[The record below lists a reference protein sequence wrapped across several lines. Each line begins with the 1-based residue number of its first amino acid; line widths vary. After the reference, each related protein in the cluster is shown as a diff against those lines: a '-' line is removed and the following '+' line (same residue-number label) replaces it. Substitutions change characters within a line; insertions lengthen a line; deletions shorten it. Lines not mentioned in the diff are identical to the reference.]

1 MNPPVQIAIFVASLN
16 LNIPQLLFKK
26 MKNFVRQLIS
36 SALDHAK
43 KNGDLELSVM
53 SEIVVEKPKEEKFGD
68 FSTSLAMGLAKSERK
83 KPYEIAEILSR
94 HLLCNEDNIAS
105 VKIAGPGFLNL
116 TMKPSFFLKRLLKV
130 AEQADGYGSSN
141 AGQGKKVLLEFVSAN
156 PTGPLH
162 VGHGRGAAVGD
173 MLGRLLDKAG
183 YNVSTEYYIND
194 VGNQMNTLGRSTWSR
209 YLELQDKGNAF
220 PSDYYQGEYIKDIA
234 RDIYAQHGNEFL
246 DKEEEQVLPFFR
258 EYARNSVLNGI
269 KEDLSNFGVIFDQ
282 WFSEKK
288 LYDQQLVDATVNWL
302 RKEKHIYDKEGAV
315 WLRSSALNDEK
326 DRVLIKQSGEKTY
339 FCSDIAYHKNK
350 IDRGFEWI
358 VDLWGADHHGYV
370 PRMKSALQA
379 MGYDENVFKVMLVQF
394 VSLKRG
400 GEKVSM
406 STRSGE
412 FETLADV
419 IKEVGI
425 DATRFFF
432 LMRSSDTH
440 LDFDLEL
447 AKKESPENPV
457 FYIQYAHARICSIF
471 RIATEQGIK
480 LLDSVDI
487 DLSPLQ
493 NKEEF
498 VMIKKILAFTEIV
511 EKSAEL
517 LEVHRIAF
525 YLQDLVGTF
534 HRYYSRNRIVSEDK
548 ALSCARLFLMNCLRV
563 TIRNGL
569 SIMGVSAPERM

>member
-1 MNPPVQIAIFVASLN
+1 
-16 LNIPQLLFKK
+16 
-26 MKNFVRQLIS
+26 MKHFVRKLIN
-36 SALDHAK
+36 SALDQAK
-43 KNGDLELSVM
+43 NNGDLELSVM
-53 SEIVVEKPKEEKFGD
+53 PEVVVEKPKEEKFGD
-68 FSTSLAMGLAKSERK
+68 FSTSLAMGLSKSERR
-83 KPYEIAEILSR
+83 KPYEVAEILSR
-94 HLLCNEDNIAS
+94 HLQSSEEYIAS
-105 VKIAGPGFLNL
+105 VTIAGPGFLNL
-116 TMKPSFFLKRLLKV
+116 IMKPIFFLERLVKV
-130 AEQADGYGSSN
+130 AEQGDQYGSSN

-183 YNVSTEYYIND
+183 YDVSTEYYIND
-194 VGNQMNTLGRSTWSR
+194 VGNQMNTLGRSTWAR
-209 YLELQDKGNAF
+209 YLELQEKVNEF
-220 PSDYYQGEYIKDIA
+220 PADYYQGDYIKDIA
-234 RDIYAQHGNEFL
+234 RDIKNKHGNEFL
-246 DKEEEQVLPFFR
+246 NKTEEQVLSFFR
-258 EYARNSVLNGI
+258 EYALGSVLDGI
-269 KEDLSNFGVIFDQ
+269 KKDLSDFDVSFDR
-282 WFSEKK
+282 WFSEKN
-288 LYDQQLVDATVNWL
+288 LYDQKLVDTSVNWL
-302 RKEKHIYDKEGAV
+302 REEKHVYDKDGAV
-315 WLRSSALNDEK
+315 WLKSSKFNDEK

-370 PRMKSALQA
+370 PRMKSALKA
-379 MGYDENVFKVMLVQF
+379 MGYDESVFKVMLIQF

-412 FETLADV
+412 FETLAEV
-419 IKEVGI
+419 IKDVGL

-447 AKKESPENPV
+447 AKKESADNPV

-471 RIATEQGIK
+471 RKATENGIK
-480 LLDSVDI
+480 LLDSADI
-487 DLSPLQ
+487 DLSPLK
-493 NKEEF
+493 NEEEF
-498 VMIKKILAFTEIV
+498 IMIKKILSFGETI

-525 YLQDLVGTF
+525 YLKDLVGTF
-534 HRYYSRNRIVSEDK
+534 HRYYSRNRIVSDDH
-548 ALSCARLFLMNCLRV
+548 ALSSARLFLMNCLRI

-569 SIMGVSAPERM
+569 SVMGVSAPDRM

>member
-1 MNPPVQIAIFVASLN
+1 
-16 LNIPQLLFKK
+16 

-36 SALDHAK
+36 NALDHAK

-116 TMKPSFFLKRLLKV
+116 TMKPAFFLKRLLKV
-130 AEQADGYGSSN
+130 AEQADRYGSSN

-258 EYARNSVLNGI
+258 EYASNSVLNGI

>member
-1 MNPPVQIAIFVASLN
+1 
-16 LNIPQLLFKK
+16 
-26 MKNFVRQLIS
+26 MKTFIRQLIS

-94 HLLCNEDNIAS
+94 HLQCNEDNIAS

-130 AEQADGYGSSN
+130 AEQADQYGSSN

-173 MLGRLLDKAG
+173 MLSRLLKKAG
-183 YNVSTEYYIND
+183 YTVSTEYYIND
-194 VGNQMNTLGRSTWSR
+194 IGNQMNTLGRSTWSR
-209 YLELQDKGNAF
+209 YLELQGRENDF
-220 PSDYYQGEYIKDIA
+220 PSDYYQGDYIKVIA
-234 RDIYAQHGNEFL
+234 RDIYEQYGSEFL
-246 DKEEEQVLPFFR
+246 DKKEEEALPLFR
-258 EYARNSVLNGI
+258 AYARDSVLNGI
-269 KEDLSNFGVIFDQ
+269 KEDLAKFGVSFDH
-282 WFSEKK
+282 WFSERK
-288 LYDQQLVDATVNWL
+288 LYDEQLVDKTLNWL
-302 RKEKHIYDKEGAV
+302 REKKHVYDNEGAV
-315 WLRSSALNDEK
+315 WFKSSVFNDEK
-326 DRVLIKQSGEKTY
+326 DRVLIKKSGDQTY

-370 PRMKSALQA
+370 ARMKSALQA
-379 MGYDENVFKVMLVQF
+379 MGYNENVFKVMLVQF

-419 IKEVGI
+419 IKEVGV

-471 RIATEQGIK
+471 HTATDHGIK

-487 DLSPLQ
+487 DLSPLK
-493 NKEEF
+493 NGEELT
-498 VMIKKILAFTEIV
+498 MIKKILAFTEIV

-534 HRYYSRNRIVSEDK
+534 HRYYSRNRIVSDDQ
-548 ALSCARLFLMNCLRV
+548 ALSLARLFLMHCLRV

>member
-1 MNPPVQIAIFVASLN
+1 
-16 LNIPQLLFKK
+16 
-26 MKNFVRQLIS
+26 MKSFVRQLIS

-94 HLLCNEDNIAS
+94 HLQCNEDNIAS

-130 AEQADGYGSSN
+130 AEQADQYGSSN

-269 KEDLSNFGVIFDQ
+269 KEDLAKFGVIFDQ

-288 LYDQQLVDATVNWL
+288 LYDQKLVDAAVNWL

-419 IKEVGI
+419 IREVGI

-471 RIATEQGIK
+471 RTATEQGIK

-487 DLSPLQ
+487 DLSPLK

-498 VMIKKILAFTEIV
+498 VMIKKILAFTETV

-534 HRYYSRNRIVSEDK
+534 HRYYSRNRIVSEDH
-548 ALSCARLFLMNCLRV
+548 ALSFARLFLMNCLRV

>member
-1 MNPPVQIAIFVASLN
+1 
-16 LNIPQLLFKK
+16 
-26 MKNFVRQLIS
+26 MKHFVRKLIN
-36 SALDHAK
+36 SALDQAK
-43 KNGDLELSVM
+43 NKGDLELSVM
-53 SEIVVEKPKEEKFGD
+53 PEVVVEKPKEEKFGD
-68 FSTSLAMGLAKSERK
+68 FSTSLAMGLSKSERK
-83 KPYEIAEILSR
+83 KPYEVAEILSR
-94 HLLCNEDNIAS
+94 HLQSSEEYIAS
-105 VKIAGPGFLNL
+105 VTIAGPGFLNL
-116 TMKPSFFLKRLLKV
+116 IMKPIFFLERLVKV
-130 AEQADGYGSSN
+130 AEQGDQYGSSN

-183 YNVSTEYYIND
+183 YDVSTEYYIND
-194 VGNQMNTLGRSTWSR
+194 VGNQMNTLGRSTWAR
-209 YLELQDKGNAF
+209 YLELQGKVNEF
-220 PSDYYQGEYIKDIA
+220 PADYYQGDYIKDIA
-234 RDIYAQHGNEFL
+234 RDIKNKHGNEFL
-246 DKEEEQVLPFFR
+246 NKTEEQVLSFFR
-258 EYARNSVLNGI
+258 EYALGSVLDGI
-269 KEDLSNFGVIFDQ
+269 KKDLSDFDVSFDR
-282 WFSEKK
+282 WFSEKN
-288 LYDQQLVDATVNWL
+288 LYDQKLVDTSVNWL
-302 RKEKHIYDKEGAV
+302 REEKHVYDKDGAV
-315 WLRSSALNDEK
+315 WLKSSKFNDEK

-370 PRMKSALQA
+370 PRMKSALKA
-379 MGYDENVFKVMLVQF
+379 MGYDESVFKVMLIQF

-412 FETLADV
+412 FETLAEV
-419 IKEVGI
+419 IKDVGL

-447 AKKESPENPV
+447 AKKESADNPV

-471 RIATEQGIK
+471 RKATENGIK
-480 LLDSVDI
+480 LLDSADI
-487 DLSPLQ
+487 DLSPLK
-493 NKEEF
+493 NEEEF
-498 VMIKKILAFTEIV
+498 IMIKKILSFGETI

-534 HRYYSRNRIVSEDK
+534 HRYYSRNRIVSDDH
-548 ALSCARLFLMNCLRV
+548 ALSSARLFVMNCLRI

-569 SIMGVSAPERM
+569 SVMGVSAPDRM

>member
-1 MNPPVQIAIFVASLN
+1 
-16 LNIPQLLFKK
+16 
-26 MKNFVRQLIS
+26 MKHFVRKLIN
-36 SALDHAK
+36 SALDQAK
-43 KNGDLELSVM
+43 NNGDLELSVM
-53 SEIVVEKPKEEKFGD
+53 PEVVVEKPKEEKFGD
-68 FSTSLAMGLAKSERK
+68 FSTSLAMGLSKSERR
-83 KPYEIAEILSR
+83 KPYEVAEILSR
-94 HLLCNEDNIAS
+94 HLQSSEEYIAS
-105 VKIAGPGFLNL
+105 VTIAGPGFLNL
-116 TMKPSFFLKRLLKV
+116 IMKPIFFLERLVKV
-130 AEQADGYGSSN
+130 AEQGDQYGSSN

-173 MLGRLLDKAG
+173 MLGRILDKAG
-183 YNVSTEYYIND
+183 YDVSTEYYIND
-194 VGNQMNTLGRSTWSR
+194 VGNQMNTLGRSTWAR
-209 YLELQDKGNAF
+209 YLELQGKVNEF
-220 PSDYYQGEYIKDIA
+220 PADYYQGDYIKDIA
-234 RDIYAQHGNEFL
+234 RDIKNKHGNEFL
-246 DKEEEQVLPFFR
+246 NKTEEQVLSFFR
-258 EYARNSVLNGI
+258 EYALGSVLDGI
-269 KEDLSNFGVIFDQ
+269 KKDLSDFDVSFDR
-282 WFSEKK
+282 WFSEKN
-288 LYDQQLVDATVNWL
+288 LYDQKLVDTSVNWL
-302 RKEKHIYDKEGAV
+302 REEKHVYDKDGAV
-315 WLRSSALNDEK
+315 WLKSSKFNDEK

-358 VDLWGADHHGYV
+358 VDLWGADHHGYA
-370 PRMKSALQA
+370 PRMKSALKA
-379 MGYDENVFKVMLVQF
+379 MGYDESVFKVMLIQF

-412 FETLADV
+412 FETLAEV
-419 IKEVGI
+419 IKDVGL

-447 AKKESPENPV
+447 AKKESADNPV

-471 RIATEQGIK
+471 RKATENGIK
-480 LLDSVDI
+480 LLDSADI
-487 DLSPLQ
+487 DLSPLK
-493 NKEEF
+493 NEEEF
-498 VMIKKILAFTEIV
+498 IMIKKILSFGETI

-534 HRYYSRNRIVSEDK
+534 HRYYSRNRIVSDDH
-548 ALSCARLFLMNCLRV
+548 ALSSARLFVMNCLRI

-569 SIMGVSAPERM
+569 SVMGVSAPDRM